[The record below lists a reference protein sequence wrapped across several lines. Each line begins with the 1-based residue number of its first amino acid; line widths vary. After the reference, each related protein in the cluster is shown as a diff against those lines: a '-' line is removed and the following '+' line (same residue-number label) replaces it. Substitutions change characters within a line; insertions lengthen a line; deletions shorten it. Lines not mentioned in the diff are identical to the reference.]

1 MLIRIRRGASFD
13 SLEAQPGDGGEVEL
27 ECAVTDTRLAEA
39 AALLG
44 SGADPN
50 PEPPP

>member
-1 MLIRIRRGASFD
+1 MLIRIRRGASFH
-13 SLEAQPGDGGEVEL
+13 SPEAHPGTGGRVEL
-27 ECAVTDTRLAEA
+27 EWTAMVTRLAEA

>member
-1 MLIRIRRGASFD
+1 MLIRIRRGASFH
-13 SLEAQPGDGGEVEL
+13 SPEAHPGTGGKVAL
-27 ECAVTDTRLAEA
+27 ECAVTDTHLAEG

>member
-1 MLIRIRRGASFD
+1 MLIRIRRGASFH
-13 SLEAQPGDGGEVEL
+13 SPEAHPGTGGRVEL
-27 ECAVTDTRLAEA
+27 EWAVMVTRLAEA

-44 SGADPN
+44 SGSDPN

>member
-1 MLIRIRRGASFD
+1 MLIWFRRGVSSD
-13 SLEAQPGDGGEVEL
+13 TLEARPGAGGEVEL
-27 ECAVTDTRLAEA
+27 EWVGSMRRLAEA